1 MENRLQRIFLSSL
14 IALAPAALAQSEDG
28 LLDRIVEP
36 DLERREIRENKI
48 DSENFEAG
56 IWAGYMNVEDFGSN
70 PVYGL
75 RLAFHITEDLFV
87 EANYGM
93 TDTRETSFEKLSGS
107 VQLLTD
113 DERELSFY
121 NVAVGWNVLPG
132 EVFIGSKW
140 AFNSALYL
148 VAGVGNT
155 EFAGDTRF
163 TWHVGA
169 GYRLFLTD
177 WLSVNVDVRNH
188 VFDIDLF
195 GVEETTNNFES
206 HLGINLFF

>member
-1 MENRLQRIFLSSL
+1 MENRLQRLLLSGL
-14 IALAPAALAQSEDG
+14 IALAPAAYAQEEDG

-36 DLERREIRENKI
+36 DLERREVQEDKI
-48 DSENFEAG
+48 DSENFEIG

-75 RLAFHITEDLFV
+75 RVAFHVTEDLFV
-87 EANYGM
+87 EANYGI
-93 TDTRETSFEKLSGS
+93 TDTEETSFEQLSGS

-113 DERELSFY
+113 EERELSFY
-121 NVAVGWNVLPG
+121 NVAVGWNILPG
-132 EVFIGSKW
+132 EVFISDKW

-148 VAGVGNT
+148 IGGVGNT

-163 TWHVGA
+163 TYHIGI
-169 GYRLFLTD
+169 GYRLFMTD
-177 WLSVNVDVRNH
+177 WLSLSLDVRDH
-188 VFDIDLF
+188 IFDIDLF
-195 GVEETTNNFES
+195 GTEETTNNFET

>member
-14 IALAPAALAQSEDG
+14 IALAPAALAQPEDG

-132 EVFIGSKW
+132 EVFVGSKW